1 MTAVLLGAVGCA
13 GKADSEPMQPDRPEL
28 SPGQIYA
35 LGEARYSEGYLG
47 EAVELWKHSLVALP
61 PNEHNDELRHK
72 LVLRIAHGQLMKWSV
87 SNETAPLRDAQA
99 MLYRYL
105 EKHEALFGDSD
116 RANRERSDVYEILY
130 EVETRLPGGEEFEA
144 AQADGSEEVEEVEA
158 EETETAT
165 ADAYV
170 PSTKGE
176 VRKIKVKTQRP
187 SVDDPE
193 MRAKL
198 RSEFANPENGYVL
211 AAPELVT
218 LHDTRVLVRG
228 GPPRVVDGDAR
239 GARKK
244 ARRAARSLVDAARAD
259 LEKCF
264 TAAISRFPEP
274 HASGVVQLSIDDE
287 GAVSDARFV
296 DGGLI
301 DFLGDVCVMTEL
313 ESTTVPD
320 TRAHTAMTITVP
332 LTFLVEEET
341 VMYEG
346 TGRSRERSAPALS
359 GDEEFQD
366 PAQPPGPKGG

>member
-1 MTAVLLGAVGCA
+1 
-13 GKADSEPMQPDRPEL
+13 MQPDRPEL
-28 SPGQIYA
+28 SPGQMYA

-72 LVLRIAHGQLMKWSV
+72 LVLRIAHGQLMKWAISK
-87 SNETAPLRDAQA
+87 ETVPLRDAQA
-99 MLYRYL
+99 MLSRYL
-105 EKHEALFGDSD
+105 EKHQALFGDTE
-116 RANRERSDVYEILY
+116 RANAERGEVYEILY
-130 EVETRLPGGEEFEA
+130 EVETRLPGGERFEA
-144 AQADGSEEVEEVEA
+144 AQAGDVEVEDAEDVE
-158 EETETAT
+158 EPETAT

-176 VRKIKVKTQRP
+176 VRKINVKTPRP

-198 RSEFANPENGYVL
+198 RSEFANAENGYLL
-211 AAPELVT
+211 AAPELAT

-228 GPPRVVDGDAR
+228 GPPRVVEGSVR

-244 ARRAARSLVDAARAD
+244 ARRAARSLVEAARAD
-259 LEKCF
+259 LEQCF
-264 TAAISRFPEP
+264 TAAISRFPAP
-274 HASGVVQLSIDDE
+274 HASGIVQLTIDDKGE
-287 GAVSDARFV
+287 VSRAHFV
-296 DGGLI
+296 DGGVI
-301 DFLGDVCVMTEL
+301 DVLGDVCVRAEL
-313 ESTTVPD
+313 QATTVPD
-320 TRAHTAMTITVP
+320 TRAHAPMTITVP